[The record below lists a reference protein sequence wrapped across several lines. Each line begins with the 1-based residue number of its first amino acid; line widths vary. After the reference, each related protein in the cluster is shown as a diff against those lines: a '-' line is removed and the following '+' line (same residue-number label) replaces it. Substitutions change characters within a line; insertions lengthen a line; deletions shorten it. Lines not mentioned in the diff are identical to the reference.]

1 MMKRFL
7 CLMACLALVM
17 CSVSA
22 WAEEDYSLTEKLQR
36 QIEFGNGVKGAMIIS
51 ADGESDWAKMLSALN
66 GTEIQIRGIKDQNS
80 DRFQVYLYA
89 VDGEEQVALTRL
101 YGSEQAL
108 YLSSV
113 LLPELVLSYPIPD
126 DMLGS
131 LLPETENVSWYSAA
145 VALMSLPETSRNAT
159 FLPVLEPYYAALE
172 LWLADYAAE
181 PKVNQQSGGDTVMT
195 VRYEIPAE
203 DVKAQLKALV
213 QMALQDEAMTSALG
227 ALMTDE
233 QKFTYLTP
241 GLMYYYEAAIDAM
254 ALEGSIVLE
263 RDLSTMGES
272 VSTAVQLPMP
282 LSTGWQT
289 LELEQSAEGMNV
301 SLLGETGSI
310 SLVMEKATTTALSG
324 AYSGVVRVTPGTDDA
339 QAVAVA
345 FDLSRVTSHSVDDDT
360 REHDV
365 CTWKLSLQPD
375 DAVQGEEG
383 YLTFEPITLEAMTHI
398 HSKSAKRNATTLEVT
413 FRYAQGAD
421 SFALAGSVKTAS
433 PWVLDDL
440 PTEGAE
446 DVTGMT
452 ENYLGEIALQWWSG
466 VQSALSALNPVALP
480 DPATAT
486 DVATGTE
493 LPTEPTAVPATTTDL
508 TP

>member
-7 CLMACLALVM
+7 GLMICLALVM

-51 ADGESDWAKMLSALN
+51 AEGESDWAKTLSVLS
-66 GTEIQIRGIKDQNS
+66 GTEIQIRGIKDQSS

-101 YGSEQAL
+101 YGSGQAL
-108 YLSSV
+108 YLSST
-113 LLPELVLSYPIPD
+113 LLPELVLSYPVTD
-126 DMLGS
+126 NLLDT

-145 VALMSLPETSRNAT
+145 AALMALPETSRNAT
-159 FLPVLEPYYAALE
+159 WQPVLEPYYAALE
-172 LWLADYAAE
+172 LWLADYAGE
-181 PKVNQQSGGDTVMT
+181 PQVHQQASGDTVMT

-203 DVKAQLKALV
+203 DVKAQLKVLV
-213 QMALQDEAMTSALG
+213 QMALQDEAMMSALG

-233 QKFTYLTP
+233 QQFTYLTP

-254 ALEGSIVLE
+254 TLDGAIVLE

-282 LSTGWQT
+282 RSTGWQT
-289 LELEQSAEGMNV
+289 LELEQSAQGLSV
-301 SLLGETGSI
+301 SLTGEKSTI
-310 SLVMEKATTTALSG
+310 SLVMEKAATTELSG
-324 AYSGVVRVTPGTDDA
+324 AYSGVVRVTPSTDET
-339 QAVAVA
+339 QAIAVA
-345 FDLSRVTSHSVDDDT
+345 FDLNRVTSHTVDDDT

-365 CTWKLSLQPD
+365 STWKLSLQPD
-375 DAVQGEEG
+375 ASVQGEEG
-383 YLTFEPITLEAMTHI
+383 YLTFEPIALEAMIHI

-413 FRYAQGAD
+413 FSYQQGTER
-421 SFALAGSVKTAS
+421 FALAGSVKTAS
-433 PWVLDDL
+433 PWVLDEL
-440 PTEGAE
+440 PTDDAE
-446 DVTGMT
+446 DITGMT
-452 ENYLGEIALQWWSG
+452 ENYLSEIIGQWWNG
-466 VQSALSALNPVALP
+466 VHSALSALNPAALP

-486 DVATGTE
+486 DVATGTD
-493 LPTEPTAVPATTTDL
+493 LPAEPTAVPATTTDL